1 MASKKPKMNLGPIDD
16 KLRKL
21 IMDAIAKNKD
31 TAARAARRQVGR
43 AKSRARMG
51 KSVSDSDRAL
61 AKQSMF
67 RSYDRRISG
76 IQVNRRIKEGDDW
89 LTAYRADK
97 NAPIT
102 PAQRRRAKML
112 DEVQKENAPRYMK
125 RDAAMDESELLAREA
140 KKAKRAADKKA
151 AGGVNSREEMAKR
164 QAASAQ
170 RRKDARPK
178 KRKR

>member
-1 MASKKPKMNLGPIDD
+1 MAAKKPKMNLGPIDD

-21 IMDAIAKNKD
+21 IMDAIEKNKD
-31 TAARAARRQVGR
+31 TAARAARRQAGR
-43 AKSRARMG
+43 AKSMNRMG
-51 KSVSDSDRAL
+51 KGLSAEDRAL
-61 AKQSMF
+61 GKQNIF
-67 RSYDRRISG
+67 RTYDRGLKG
-76 IQVNRRIKEGDDW
+76 IEVNRRIKTGDDW

-102 PAQRRRAKML
+102 PAQRRRAEML
-112 DEVQKENAPRYMK
+112 DAVQKKNAPKYMQ

-151 AGGVNSREEMAKR
+151 AGGVNSKDALAKR
-164 QAASAQ
+164 KADAAQ

-178 KRKR
+178 RK